1 MTAGHDQLRWEGQR
15 AVFAM
20 PPEVDITNADQI
32 RQGLRAAAG
41 LGAPVLIID
50 MSATNFCDSSG
61 VQAIVDAYN
70 QVHARNQG
78 AATRTALRLVATTVR
93 RILTLVG
100 VDQLMPVYSTLEAA
114 LADPVGSFGEN
125 TASEDRPAE

>member
-1 MTAGHDQLRWEGQR
+1 MTAGHEQLRWEGER

-20 PPEVDITNADQI
+20 PPELDITNADQI
-32 RQGLRAAAG
+32 RHGLRAAAS
-41 LGAPVLIID
+41 LGPPVLIID
-50 MSATNFCDSSG
+50 MSATTFCDSSG

-70 QVHARNQG
+70 QVHSHNQG
-78 AATRTALRLVATTVR
+78 AATRTQLRLVATTVR

-114 LADPVGSFGEN
+114 LADPADSSDQNARSG
-125 TASEDRPAE
+125 DRPAE